1 MSHIGILC
9 PATMGH
15 LNPMSLLG
23 SELQRRGHQV
33 TLFGIPGVQ
42 EKIAWANLNVYEIGA
57 DDYPL
62 GSLEPLYA
70 KMGQLSG
77 LDGLKFAI
85 ESSLKATTMMFREA
99 TEAVAEA
106 DIDLLLIDQVTAAGG
121 TIADYLE
128 LPFVT
133 VCNALPLNQEPG
145 IPPYFTHTRYHNSWQ
160 QKLSNQAAHKI
171 FNTLTRPVW
180 QLVARQRQQW
190 HLSPYRSRN
199 DAYSQ
204 LAQICQ
210 IPAALDF
217 PREDLPPW
225 FHYVGPMKRSPAKL
239 STETALE
246 TTEACSIPN
255 THSSEILPAEL
266 LALGN
271 KTLIYANLGT
281 LQSRNIDV
289 FHCIAQACLDIDAQ
303 LVISLGNPAADP
315 SELDFPGSPLV
326 LAFPPHQLL
335 ISHAHLVITHAGS
348 TAVNCLS
355 AGVPMVAIPI
365 TMDQPG
371 MAARVAHVG
380 AGEVVPLNKLSVLR
394 LKTAIT
400 TVLLTTSYRDCATE
414 MAVEIQKSGGVSY
427 AADIVEQVQQ
437 TQRPAVKSGIQH
449 QYLQT
454 LATKQ

>member
-1 MSHIGILC
+1 MSHVGILC

-23 SELQRRGHQV
+23 GELQHRGHRV
-33 TLFGIPGVQ
+33 TLFGIPEVQ
-42 EKIAWANLNVYEIGA
+42 EKISWANLNFYEIGA
-57 DDYPL
+57 DDYPP

-99 TEAVAEA
+99 TEAVAKA

-128 LPFVT
+128 LPFVS

-145 IPPYFTHTRYHNSWQ
+145 IPPYFTHTRYQNSWQ

-180 QLVARQRQQW
+180 QLVASQRQQW
-190 HLSPYRSRN
+190 HLSPYLNRN

-225 FHYVGPMKRSPAKL
+225 FHYVGPMKQSPAKL
-239 STETALE
+239 STKASHKKIET
-246 TTEACSIPN
+246 CSIPD
-255 THSSEILPAEL
+255 THSDETLPAEL
-266 LALGN
+266 LALGD
-271 KTLIYANLGT
+271 KPLIYANLGT

-289 FHCIAQACLDIDAQ
+289 FRCIAHACLDIDAQ
-303 LVISLGNPAADP
+303 LVISLGNPKADT
-315 SELDFPGSPLV
+315 SKLDFPGSPLV
-326 LAFPPHQLL
+326 YAFPPHQLL
-335 ISHAHLVITHAGS
+335 INHAHLVITHAGS

-371 MAARVAHVG
+371 MAARLAYVG
-380 AGEVVPLNKLSVLR
+380 AGEVVPLKKLSVSR
-394 LKTAIT
+394 LKTVIE
-400 TVLLTTSYRDCATE
+400 TVLLTTSYRDRATE
-414 MAVEIQKSGGVSY
+414 MAIEIQKSGGVSY
-427 AADIVEQVQQ
+427 AAEIVEQVLR
-437 TQRPAVKSGIQH
+437 TQRPAMKSEIQDN
-449 QYLQT
+449 YLQAPT
-454 LATKQ
+454 TKH